1 MRPRALFLV
10 CPALL
15 LLAVAWTLSGSRPP
29 LPTGDEATAV
39 MMAQSLWHDH
49 DLAYRA
55 ADLDRAGRLWE
66 GGPAGLTLFTDDGG
80 RTLRYGG
87 PVAYPLAALPFYAVA
102 GVRGIALLNMALFLA
117 MAFAAFTLTAGPRG
131 PRKHRGGRCRPPLRR
146 RLLLRLGGLRLC
158 LPPGAHGLPD
168 GLRLLPPFRLAAS
181 AAGGVGGDPI
191 EDERRGLLALAG
203 AGVLSGAAL
212 ASFPLLALLALPVA
226 LDLAARRR
234 WRPLAAFVAAALL
247 AAGLL
252 AGFQRAATGE
262 WSPAGGVQRRAF
274 AGEYPLESP
283 RDLWQGYGAEG
294 SPDLAAGLRLLPR
307 NLGYLA
313 AGRSTGLLPY
323 FPFALFALAL
333 YLLGT
338 LWGRN
343 DRSRHL
349 LAGALL
355 LYALLVL
362 LAHPHDFG
370 GAAGFLGSRY
380 LALVYP
386 AFLFL
391 PGLPGRLAARR
402 SLALPYLAAG
412 LWTVLAVLGSL
423 SGHGDEEAAAD
434 LVASSHLF
442 QRLPLELTLLPGDHL
457 PGFYTRTWNDAVW
470 LVPRGAFFA
479 GERHPHGV
487 WVRGATRSE
496 VIVVSPRPLS
506 RIAFTAWSLA
516 PGNVLTVASGGERLT
531 VRFDTDGKRNGTPVE
546 LALRPAARGLGFF
559 PQPAG
564 RPGRRGVLSPD
575 LRRLGRPGAR
585 PRRPQEPGPALS
597 RRLPRLHG
605 RGAVG
610 LKIGCACPIPRPPFH
625 RTTSAST
632 RSCDRSAPGSAS
644 AARSRPPSPAGERSG
659 AAACSP

>member
-55 ADLDRAGRLWE
+55 ADLDRAGHLWE

-80 RTLRYGG
+80 KTLRYGG

-117 MAFAAFTLTAGPRG
+117 MAFAAFTLTAEENGAA
-131 PRKHRGGRCRPPLRR
+131 PLFVA
-146 RLLLRLGGLRLC
+146 G
-158 LPPGAHGLPD
+158 
-168 GLRLLPPFRLAAS
+168 FFFAS
-181 AAGGVGGDPI
+181 AAFAYAFRLEPTVFLMACGFFPLFVWQRLRRAALAGDPV

-212 ASFPLLALLALPVA
+212 ASSPLLALLGLPVA
-226 LDLAARRR
+226 IDLAARRR
-234 WRPLAAFVAAALL
+234 WRPLAAFAAAALL
-247 AAGLL
+247 TAGLL
-252 AGFQRAATGE
+252 AGFERAATGE
-262 WSPAGGVQRRAF
+262 WSPSGGVQRRTF
-274 AGEYPLESP
+274 AGEYPLESAG
-283 RDLWQGYGAEG
+283 DLWQGYGAEG

-333 YLLGT
+333 YLFGLFF
-338 LWGRN
+338 GRK

-402 SLALPYLAAG
+402 SLAFPFLAAG
-412 LWTVLAVLGSL
+412 LWTALVVLGSL
-423 SGHGDEEAAAD
+423 SGHGDDEAAAD

-470 LVPRGAFFA
+470 LVPRGSFFA

-496 VIVVSPRPLS
+496 VIVVSPHPLA
-506 RIAFTAWSLA
+506 RLAFTAYSLA
-516 PGNVLTVASGGERLT
+516 PGNVLTVASAGERLT

-564 RPGRRGVLSPD
+564 GPSGEAFYRLTFDVSGGLVPARVDPRSQDPRYLGVFLD
-575 LRRLGRPGAR
+575 FTG
-585 PRRPQEPGPALS
+585 EGP
-597 RRLPRLHG
+597 
-605 RGAVG
+605 
-610 LKIGCACPIPRPPFH
+610 
-625 RTTSAST
+625 
-632 RSCDRSAPGSAS
+632 
-644 AARSRPPSPAGERSG
+644 
-659 AAACSP
+659 

>member
-15 LLAVAWTLSGSRPP
+15 LLAAAWTLSGSRPP
-29 LPTGDEATAV
+29 LPSGDEATAV

-49 DLAYRA
+49 NLAYRA

-102 GVRGIALLNMALFLA
+102 GARGLALLNMALFLA
-117 MAFAAFTLTAGPRG
+117 MAFAAFTLTAEGAEAAEENG
-131 PRKHRGGRCRPPLRR
+131 AAPLFVA
-146 RLLLRLGGLRLC
+146 G
-158 LPPGAHGLPD
+158 
-168 GLRLLPPFRLAAS
+168 FFFAS
-181 AAGGVGGDPI
+181 AAFAYAFRLEPTVFLMACGFFPLFVWHRLRRAALAGDGG
-191 EDERRGLLALAG
+191 EDERRGLAALAG
-203 AGVLSGAAL
+203 AGLLTGAAL
-212 ASFPLLALLALPVA
+212 ASSPLLALLGLPVA

-234 WRPLAAFVAAALL
+234 WRPLAVFVGAALL

-252 AGFQRAATGE
+252 AGFERAATGE
-262 WSPAGGVQRRAF
+262 WSPWGGTQRRTF
-274 AGEYPLESP
+274 EGEYPLESA

-307 NLGYLA
+307 NLGYLV
-313 AGRSTGLLPY
+313 AGRSTGLLPH
-323 FPFALFALAL
+323 FPFALFAIAL
-333 YLLGT
+333 YLF
-338 LWGRN
+338 GRK

-391 PGLPGRLAARR
+391 PGRLAARR

-412 LWTVLAVLGSL
+412 LWTGLALLGALPRVDSE
-423 SGHGDEEAAAD
+423 GD

-442 QRLPLELTLLPGDHL
+442 QRLPLELTLLSGNHL
-457 PGFYTRTWNDAVW
+457 PGYFTRTWNDAVW
-470 LVPRGAFFA
+470 LVPRPAFFA

-506 RIAFTAWSLA
+506 RLAFTAWSLT

-531 VRFDTDGKRNGTPVE
+531 VRFDTEGKRNGTPVE
-546 LALRPAARGLGFF
+546 LAVRPAARDLGFF
-559 PQPAG
+559 PQ
-564 RPGRRGVLSPD
+564 S
-575 LRRLGRPGAR
+575 
-585 PRRPQEPGPALS
+585 
-597 RRLPRLHG
+597 
-605 RGAVG
+605 
-610 LKIGCACPIPRPPFH
+610 
-625 RTTSAST
+625 
-632 RSCDRSAPGSAS
+632 
-644 AARSRPPSPAGERSG
+644 AGEAFYRLTFDVSG
-659 AAACSP
+659 GLVPARVDPKSQDPRYLGVFLDFTGEGP

>member
-1 MRPRALFLV
+1 MRPRALFFV

-29 LPTGDEATAV
+29 LPSGDEATAV
-39 MMAQSLWHDH
+39 LMTQSLWHDH

-80 RTLRYGG
+80 KTLRYGG

-102 GVRGIALLNMALFLA
+102 GVRGLALLNMAIFLA
-117 MAFAAFTLTAGPRG
+117 MAFAAFPLTAEAAEE
-131 PRKHRGGRCRPPLRR
+131 GGAAPLFVA
-146 RLLLRLGGLRLC
+146 G
-158 LPPGAHGLPD
+158 
-168 GLRLLPPFRLAAS
+168 FFFAS
-181 AAGGVGGDPI
+181 AAFAYAFRLEPTVFLMACGFFPLFVWQRLRRTALAGDAD
-191 EDERRGLLALAG
+191 EDERRGLLTYAG
-203 AGVLSGAAL
+203 AGVLAGAAL
-212 ASFPLLALLALPVA
+212 ASSPLLALLALPVA
-226 LDLAARRR
+226 IDLAARRR
-234 WRPLAAFVAAALL
+234 WRPLAAFVGAALL

-252 AGFQRAATGE
+252 AGCERAATGE
-262 WSPAGGVQRRAF
+262 WTSSGGTQRRTF
-274 AGEYPLESP
+274 EGEYPLESA

-294 SPDLAAGLRLLPR
+294 SPDWAAGLRLLPR
-307 NLGYLA
+307 NLGYLV

-333 YLLGT
+333 YVFT
-338 LWGRN
+338 RK

-355 LYALLVL
+355 LYAILVL

-391 PGLPGRLAARR
+391 PGRFAARR
-402 SLALPYLAAG
+402 SLALPFLAAG
-412 LWTVLAVLGSL
+412 LWTALALL
-423 SGHGDEEAAAD
+423 AALPRVDFEGD

-457 PGFYTRTWNDAVW
+457 PGFFTRTWNDAVW
-470 LVPRGAFFA
+470 LVPRASFFA

-496 VIVVSPRPLS
+496 VIVVSPHPLP
-506 RIAFTAWSLA
+506 RLAFTAWSLA

-531 VRFDTDGKRNGTPVE
+531 VRFDTEGKRNGTPVE
-546 LALRPAARGLGFF
+546 LALHPAARDLGFF
-559 PQPAG
+559 PQ
-564 RPGRRGVLSPD
+564 
-575 LRRLGRPGAR
+575 
-585 PRRPQEPGPALS
+585 
-597 RRLPRLHG
+597 
-605 RGAVG
+605 
-610 LKIGCACPIPRPPFH
+610 
-625 RTTSAST
+625 
-632 RSCDRSAPGSAS
+632 APGESFYRLTFDVS
-644 AARSRPPSPAGERSG
+644 GGLVPARVDPRSQDPRYLGVFLDFTGEG
-659 AAACSP
+659 P